1 MLRSTVVL
9 ALFLSV
15 SASATPVVGPELPIA
30 TGPWKT
36 HPFGASV
43 ATDGD
48 TAFAI
53 WAASNAC
60 YSPCTQLFGTPL
72 DRNGAPLTPSG
83 ILLSREFGSGISMV
97 WNGRN
102 YVAIAYAFGTNK
114 LASFLI
120 ARDGTLLREPV
131 VIAQDIADARLYA
144 GGNEVLLSGSD
155 ARGRVVAFLDADAR
169 PAPRVRLSDK
179 NFSAD
184 TLYPVTFIHDG
195 TNWIGVAMRASCGVR
210 CTLTATRIRIR
221 AQGLAVDEK
230 PLFEATTVGPFALVR
245 GGDRILIGWSV
256 ESAGY
261 AMMGLDG
268 TLLVEP
274 VIYDS
279 MSLDR
284 KEGPSYDSAR
294 AAWDGRQFA
303 LTWNHFNERVTTS
316 PTQYDYRVVRI
327 NADGTARDKEPFRRP
342 GNGPTLTPA
351 GTRHFVSYNGLQVIE
366 TLDALTDLQP
376 GAPRAQ
382 SATVQNDL
390 VLGRGDGATLA
401 LFSEEGRPLMR
412 VLAAD
417 GSQTPVVAAPL
428 ETRDYPL
435 ASIVWNGAGWG
446 IAWRTIK
453 YQQSAA
459 VSYRVLL
466 QRFDRVGAP
475 VDTAPI
481 VVFEEPM
488 VRDIRDPVALAFDGQ
503 NYFVAWTAI
512 SERVMGVRI
521 AGSSGIPLDATPFP
535 VSNAQS
541 GQRPDVK
548 AWWTGSDYLVVFHDN
563 PNIYEVGSN
572 RPSVKVPHHFRA
584 TRITREGQIAEP
596 LFPLLSSQPGDP
608 GNEGYY
614 GRGRMDAASNGREL
628 LLTWS
633 ITARGNEGDCSYA
646 QRFTLDWAPV
656 DREPRTI
663 LCGTSHANAPGVTR
677 ALWDGAK
684 WWVFSSSIGREE
696 KTTLAPLDDLSAA
709 IVLTGDG
716 DLSDHGD
723 AVVTPYGFLV
733 GYDRLT
739 PEAGWVDRVYLRS
752 IIAAPR
758 ARAVRR

>member
-9 ALFLSV
+9 ALLLLCL
-15 SASATPVVGPELPIA
+15 SASASPVVGPELPIA

-36 HPFGASV
+36 HPLGALV

-48 TAFAI
+48 TAFAV
-53 WAASNAC
+53 WSNSTAC
-60 YSPCTQLFGTPL
+60 YSPCNVLFGTPL
-72 DRNGAPLTPSG
+72 DRNGVPLTPSG
-83 ILLSREFGSGISMV
+83 ILLTREFGSGVSMV
-97 WNGRN
+97 WNGRS
-102 YVAIAYAFGTNK
+102 YVAVGYAYGTNK

-131 VIAQDIADARLYA
+131 VIADDIADARLFAA
-144 GGNEVLLSGSD
+144 GSEVLLSGSD
-155 ARGRVVAFLDADAR
+155 ARGQVVAFLDGDAR

-179 NFSAD
+179 KFSSD

-195 TNWIGVAMRASCGVR
+195 TNWIGVATRVSCGTR
-210 CTLTATRIRIR
+210 CTYTATRIRIR

-230 PLFEATTVGPFALVR
+230 PLFEAVIPWSFTLVR

-261 AMMGLDG
+261 AVMGLDG

-274 VIYDS
+274 VIYDG

-284 KEGPSYDSAR
+284 KDGPRYDSAR
-294 AAWDGRQFA
+294 VAWDGRQFA
-303 LTWNHFNERVTTS
+303 LTWIHFNERVTTS

-342 GNGPTLTPA
+342 NAAAALTPA
-351 GTRHFVSYNGLQVIE
+351 GSRHFVSSDGLQVIE
-366 TLDALTDLQP
+366 SLDALTALRP
-376 GAPRAQ
+376 GTPRAQ
-382 SATVQNDL
+382 SATVQGDL

-417 GSQTPVVAAPL
+417 GSPTPVVAAPL
-428 ETRDYPL
+428 EIRDYPL
-435 ASIVWNGAGWG
+435 ATIVWNGNGWG

-453 YQQSAA
+453 YQQFAA

-466 QRFDRVGAP
+466 QRFDRAGSP
-475 VDTAPI
+475 VDAAPI

-488 VRDIRDPVALAFDGQ
+488 LRDVRDPVALAFDGQ
-503 NYFVAWTAI
+503 NYFVAWTAT

-521 AGSSGIPLDATPFP
+521 AASSGVPLDATPFP

-548 AWWTGSDYLVVFHDN
+548 AWWTGSEYLVVYD
-563 PNIYEVGSN
+563 PYN
-572 RPSVKVPHHFRA
+572 RPSALVPHRFRA

-596 LFPLLSSQPGDP
+596 LFPILTSQPADP
-608 GNEGYY
+608 AYEGYY

-633 ITARGNEGDCSYA
+633 LTAYGNGSDCSYA
-646 QRFTLDWAPV
+646 QRFTLDWTPI

-663 LCGTSHANAPGVTR
+663 LCGTSRANAPGVTR

-709 IVLTGDG
+709 IVLNGDG